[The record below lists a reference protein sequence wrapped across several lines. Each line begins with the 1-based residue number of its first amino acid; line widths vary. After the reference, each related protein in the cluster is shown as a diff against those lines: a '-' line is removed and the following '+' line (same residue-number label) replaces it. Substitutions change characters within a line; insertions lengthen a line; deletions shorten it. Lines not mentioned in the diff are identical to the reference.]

1 MPRVRVDGADDVRI
15 AEYRTVREAE
25 LLRVRG
31 LFVAEGRLVVER
43 LIADGRYVFRSLLVN
58 EAACRALEHVL
69 AGIDASVPIYVC
81 SPDSCSVITGFNV
94 HRGCL
99 ALVERPRPLGLEAIL
114 ASARRLVVLEG
125 VADPDNVGGVFRN
138 AAAFG
143 ADGVLLSPTT
153 CDPLYRKAVRTS
165 MAASLQ
171 VPFTRVE
178 PWPDV
183 LSEIGSHMTL
193 IGLTPKEPAMTI
205 DEFAASGVP
214 DRLALLVGSEGSGVS
229 DAAGAYV
236 HHRVR
241 ILISPRVDSLNLS
254 VATGIALS
262 RLRHSTAFDD
272 TSAKKVLR

>member
-1 MPRVRVDGADDVRI
+1 MPRVRVDAADDARI
-15 AEYRTVREAE
+15 AEYRDIREAE

-43 LIADGRYVFRSLLVN
+43 LIADGRYVFRSLLLN
-58 EAACRALEHVL
+58 RAACRALEPAL
-69 AGIDASVPIYVC
+69 AAIDGSVPIYVC
-81 SPDSCSVITGFNV
+81 GPDTCSVVAGFNV

-99 ALVERPRPLGLEAIL
+99 ALVERPRPLELAAIL

-125 VADPDNVGGVFRN
+125 VADADNVGGVFRN

-143 ADGVLLSPTT
+143 VDGVVLSPTT

-178 PWPDV
+178 PWPEV
-183 LSEIGSHMTL
+183 LSEIGSHTTL
-193 IGLTPKEPAMTI
+193 IGLTPNKPAVTL
-205 DEFAASGVP
+205 DAFAAAGIP
-214 DRLALLVGSEGSGVS
+214 DRLALLVGSEGSGFS
-229 DAAGAYV
+229 DAADSYL

-241 ILISPRVDSLNLS
+241 IPISSRVDSLNLS

-262 RLRHSTAFDD
+262 RLGHSTAFDD
-272 TSAKKVLR
+272 TSAKKVRR